1 MKTTLRALAAVA
13 ALAIATPALAQGGP
27 PGGGMGQMSP
37 EQRLAR
43 QKDMLFR
50 GITLSADQSAKADT
64 LIMQGMRKQMEAM
77 QAARSGSGDMAS
89 MQVRRESQEHAAGA
103 PRGPLSRGRRR
114 HPGAV
119 PTAPATTGA
128 SATSPVPL
136 CRCRH

>member
-77 QAARSGSGDMAS
+77 QAARSGGGDMAS
-89 MQVRRESQEHAAGA
+89 MREQMQKMNTERNDALKALLTSDADKAKFDENLKNMPQ
-103 PRGPLSRGRRR
+103 GRRGGR
-114 HPGAV
+114 
-119 PTAPATTGA
+119 
-128 SATSPVPL
+128 
-136 CRCRH
+136 